1 MNMATKTEQLAATT
15 LNDPRWSAVVTRHPA
30 AGGTFFYS
38 VKTTGIY
45 CRPSCSSRPARP
57 ENVQLHLTAAN
68 AERAGFRPCKRCKPD
83 RPQMAEQ
90 HTTLVTELCR
100 FIENA
105 EQTPSLHESAKY
117 AGLST
122 YHLHRKFKS
131 VIGVTPKAYAAA
143 HRASR
148 VHIGLKRSNT
158 VTEAIY
164 GAGYNSNG
172 HFYEKSKQILDMTP
186 TNYRSGGTNTE
197 IRFAIGQCLLG
208 ATLVAASKRGV
219 CAILLGDE
227 PDALVRK
234 LQDRFPRANLV
245 GSDAEFE
252 QLVAKMMGFVEAPRV
267 SLALP
272 LNVRGTAFQQRV

>member
-1 MNMATKTEQLAATT
+1 
-15 LNDPRWSAVVTRHPA
+15 
-30 AGGTFFYS
+30 
-38 VKTTGIY
+38 
-45 CRPSCSSRPARP
+45 
-57 ENVQLHLTAAN
+57 
-68 AERAGFRPCKRCKPD
+68 
-83 RPQMAEQ
+83 MAEQ

-245 GSDAEFE
+245 GSDVEFE
-252 QLVAKMMGFVEAPRV
+252 QLVAKMMGFVEAPGV

-272 LNVRGTAFQQRV
+272 LDVRGTAFQQRV